1 MQTSGPAA
9 ARINLTELL
18 DNSRVG
24 SFQIRVF
31 ILCLASLIMDGF
43 DVQAMGFVAPAVL
56 ADWGVPQPML
66 GPVFSAAN
74 FGVLIGAL
82 VFSMVAD
89 KVGRRP
95 VLVWSTLFFSVMTV
109 ATAFAQN
116 IEQLLWLRLI
126 SGIGLGCIIPNATAL
141 IGEFSPKRTRV
152 AWMMCIT
159 MGFTL
164 GAVVAGFVAR
174 WMVPEFGWRS
184 VFVVGGAIPLV
195 VAIAMFFSLPESLP
209 FLAVRKARRDQLTH
223 WLKQLAPNLQLDSN
237 TQYVINETSRSGVTF
252 WHLFREGRA
261 VVTIL
266 LWIVNFMNI
275 LVLYSLSNWL
285 ATIVTNMGYQQGT
298 AILVS
303 TTLQVGGVLGAFG
316 LAWLV
321 LRGGFTPMLTVT
333 FAVATAS
340 IALIGQPGITLPVLY
355 VIVFIAGWCVVGGQP
370 GLNALSA
377 SYYPTYLRSTGVGA
391 GLGVGRLGA
400 IVGPYIGSVLI
411 ARAWSPQQLFWAAA
425 VPALVS
431 TIVVLTLRFVM
442 GTASSGPAEARAAA
456 PIAH

>member
-9 ARINLTELL
+9 AKINLTELL
-18 DNSRVG
+18 DNGRVG

-95 VLVWSTLFFSVMTV
+95 VLVWSTLFFSVMTL

-174 WMVPEFGWRS
+174 WMVPRFGWRS

-195 VAIAMFFSLPESLP
+195 VAIAMFFSLPESLQ
-209 FLAVRKARRDQLTH
+209 FLAVRKAHRDQLTH
-223 WLKQLAPNLQLDSN
+223 WLKQLAPKLQVDSS
-237 TQYVINETSRSGVTF
+237 TQYVVNETSRERRNVLAFVSRRAGCRDDPSVD
-252 WHLFREGRA
+252 RELHEHPSAVFVVQLAGDDRHEHGLSTGRLRFSSA
-261 VVTIL
+261 RL
-266 LWIVNFMNI
+266 YRSAALWVR
-275 LVLYSLSNWL
+275 L
-285 ATIVTNMGYQQGT
+285 AR
-298 AILVS
+298 
-303 TTLQVGGVLGAFG
+303 
-316 LAWLV
+316 LARAARRLHADADSDV
-321 LRGGFTPMLTVT
+321 RRRD
-333 FAVATAS
+333 
-340 IALIGQPGITLPVLY
+340 GQYRADRPAGHHLPVLY

-411 ARAWSPQQLFWAAA
+411 ARAWSR
-425 VPALVS
+425 S
-431 TIVVLTLRFVM
+431 S
-442 GTASSGPAEARAAA
+442 SSGRPQFLR
-456 PIAH
+456 